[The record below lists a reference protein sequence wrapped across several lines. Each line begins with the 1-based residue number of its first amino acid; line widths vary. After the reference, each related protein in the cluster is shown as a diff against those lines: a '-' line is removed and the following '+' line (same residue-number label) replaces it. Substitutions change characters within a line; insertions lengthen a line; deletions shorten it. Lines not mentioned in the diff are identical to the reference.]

1 MSLLNN
7 FVRKD
12 DEMSTEISKE
22 EISRAL
28 QFSNNQ
34 KIVKLVLDIGEQLLM
49 CGGEVSRVEETVMRI
64 CAAYGAIKTDVF
76 CISSNMIITS
86 IWDNGDIITQTRR
99 VSGLVRDFHKLELL
113 NALSRKIC
121 AEKTDIET
129 AREELKNIIKSKK
142 TPFWASFLGSL
153 LIVGTFAVFFGG
165 TPRDA
170 VGAVLSAIP
179 IFLID
184 RYIYNN
190 KMNSVVYYIICCFI
204 AGAIATATVHLG
216 IGENLDKIMIGCIML
231 VIPGIN
237 LTTAVEDVMSGDT
250 ATGTLKMCES
260 IMAACAIACGFA
272 FSVYICG
279 GRELAADSHLEAER
293 WAQILVAALGA
304 LGYGLFFG
312 QKRWKLFFTLLGGGV
327 AWLLYLVLLDWI
339 GSVFVSALVV
349 SMVATAYSQVL
360 ARVLKAPATVFIF
373 PVIVPLVPG
382 SGLYYTVSNWLLGDT
397 DNILKYA
404 ASTVETAIGLALGI
418 VIVIALT
425 KVIMELLNRK
435 NIKA

>member
-7 FVRKD
+7 FLRKGGK
-12 DEMSTEISKE
+12 MSTDINRE
-22 EISRAL
+22 EVSRAM

-49 CGGEVSRVEETVMRI
+49 CGGEVSRVEETAMRI
-64 CAAYGAIKTDVF
+64 CSAYGAIKTDIF

-99 VSGLVRDFHKLELL
+99 VSGMVRDFHKLELL

-121 AEKTDIET
+121 AEKIDIEE
-129 AREELKNIIKSKK
+129 AREELKAIIKTKRI
-142 TPFWASFLGSL
+142 PLWASLLGCI

-165 TPRDA
+165 TERDA
-170 VGAVLSAIP
+170 LVAVIASIP
-179 IFLID
+179 VFFID

-190 KMNSVVYYIICCFI
+190 KMNSVVYYIICCFM
-204 AGAIATATVHLG
+204 AGAIATALVHLG
-216 IGENLDKIMIGCIML
+216 VGENLDKIMIGCIML

-237 LTTAVEDVMSGDT
+237 LTSAVEDIMSGDT
-250 ATGTLKMCES
+250 ATGTLKLCES
-260 IMAACAIACGFA
+260 VMMACAIACGFA
-272 FSVYICG
+272 FSVYLCG
-279 GRELAADSHLEAER
+279 GRELAADSHLEAVR
-293 WAQILVAALGA
+293 WIQIVVAALGA

-312 QKRWKLFFTLLGGGV
+312 QKKIKLLVTFLGGGV
-327 AWLLYLVLLDWI
+327 AWFLYLVLFDWI
-339 GSVFVSALVV
+339 GSIFVSALVV
-349 SMVATAYSQVL
+349 SMVATAYSQVF

-373 PVIVPLVPG
+373 PCIVPLVPG
-382 SGLYYTVSNWLLGDT
+382 SGLYYTVSNWLLGDS
-397 DNILKYA
+397 DNVIKYA
-404 ASTVETAIGLALGI
+404 TSTVETAIGLALGI

-425 KVIMELLNRK
+425 KVMTSLTKKR